1 MPNPSFSLDQLMNL
15 SPGLAAPADVVPPL
29 KQKKSNT
36 VHFQISKAPSLAK
49 HRKALKG
56 LMALLD
62 NSPTVKTGGITA
74 EISRDRDKGRP

>member
-15 SPGLAAPADVVPPL
+15 SPGLAAPADMAAPL
-29 KQKKSNT
+29 KQKKANT

-49 HRKALKG
+49 HKKALKG
-56 LMALLD
+56 LKTLLD